1 MSIDTPINTTDVG
14 QAIADILIDN
24 ETTDRGYGP
33 IKTDGDMIEA
43 IYDEL
48 KSRGYEV

>member
-14 QAIADILIDN
+14 QAIADIIVDN
-24 ETTDRGYGP
+24 AVTDRGYGT
-33 IKTDGDMIEA
+33 IKTDGDIIEA
-43 IYDEL
+43 IYGEL